1 MNSQSSSVPPPT
13 PTRGSKPSE
22 TSADSASVRTGPQS
36 APSDGLGEIL
46 GQLSREMGGL
56 KDSFSRLASQVGDVG
71 AKTMRNVGQTVAS
84 QVGSATSGM
93 VDTGS
98 DLASSAK
105 EHAKTFAS
113 ELESMARRNPLGT
126 IAGTLLVGVVIGMM
140 ARGRS

>member
-1 MNSQSSSVPPPT
+1 MNSQSSSVPPPI
-13 PTRGSKPSE
+13 RGSKPSE
-22 TSADSASVRTGPQS
+22 TSADSASVRTGSQS
-36 APSDGLGEIL
+36 ASSDGLGEIL
-46 GQLSREMGGL
+46 GQLSWDMVGL
-56 KDSFSRLASQVGDVG
+56 KDSFSRLASQVSDVG
-71 AKTMRNVGQTVAS
+71 AKTARNVGQTVAS

-93 VDTGS
+93 DTGS